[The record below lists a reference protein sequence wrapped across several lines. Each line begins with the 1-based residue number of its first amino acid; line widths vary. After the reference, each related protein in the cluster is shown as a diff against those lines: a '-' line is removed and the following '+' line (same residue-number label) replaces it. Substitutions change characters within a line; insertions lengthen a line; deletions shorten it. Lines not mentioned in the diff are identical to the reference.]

1 MAKFQVMGGGRQDSL
16 CWHQHLKANM
26 QDLQNPKQ
34 QDVFLQICAHKN
46 IQPSPQGSQSLGK
59 DNSILEEEK
68 TKNPP

>member
-1 MAKFQVMGGGRQDSL
+1 
-16 CWHQHLKANM
+16 M

-34 QDVFLQICAHKN
+34 QDAFLQICAHEN
-46 IQPSPQGSQSLGK
+46 IQPSAQGSQSLGK